1 MNAMSWHM
9 YTTRRQVVVATVV
22 NRAGCS
28 RCTFDETMSLIRIY
42 ELTLETG
49 ALVLCSVLLRA
60 ALGGHS
66 SKGDFRG
73 HSWLKCWPVHK
84 FVKVGSRSDVHSAL
98 PYSES
103 QAVPGQGDR

>member
-22 NRAGCS
+22 NRAACS

-73 HSWLKCWPVHK
+73 AQLAEMLACPQICESWL
-84 FVKVGSRSDVHSAL
+84 
-98 PYSES
+98 EI
-103 QAVPGQGDR
+103 